1 MNINKCVFIIINNF
15 AIINYI
21 NIKKK
26 YMVKLDKIYTKGG
39 DKGKTSLGNGERVN
53 KNSIRV
59 EAFGTVDETNAV
71 LGIAIV
77 NLKSPLKEMIF
88 RIQNDLF
95 DLGADLCVP
104 DNKKLDYE
112 PLRVNQFQVNRL
124 EEEID
129 TMNSNLDTLKSFIL
143 PGGTLESAYL
153 HLARTT
159 ARKAERLMVELSHKE
174 NINPI
179 SIKYINRLSDHL
191 FVIARLVNKHNN
203 QPDILW
209 VPGKSRK

>member
-1 MNINKCVFIIINNF
+1 MFIIINNF

-21 NIKKK
+21 NIEKK
-26 YMVKLDKIYTKGG
+26 YMVKLDKIYTRGG

-159 ARKAERLMVELSHKE
+159 ARKAERFMVELSHKE

-203 QPDILW
+203 QTDILW